1 MMKDIKNCFKL
12 LKHGYQMTDNVVAA
26 LLFVAIGVFF
36 VIFTGYEQ
44 LILCAVYLFLAILFI
59 SQSMYMM
66 LFSGFVAA
74 SPGRKLVEFR
84 YMDIL
89 NVLGGIIVAIVVLL
103 MAFIGKN
110 NQMEGASM
118 ETLLVIS
125 GLMAIV
131 MYCYMSMSY
140 KQMLLGTVL
149 FFVTFFFAMN
159 FTENKASVLLTNAL
173 EGKTALA
180 VVIFLVEIVIGI
192 VLAHGIRKLLYRKS
206 MSKWAGSAKLRM
218 EQS

>member
-1 MMKDIKNCFKL
+1 
-12 LKHGYQMTDNVVAA
+12 
-26 LLFVAIGVFF
+26 
-36 VIFTGYEQ
+36 
-44 LILCAVYLFLAILFI
+44 
-59 SQSMYMM
+59 
-66 LFSGFVAA
+66 
-74 SPGRKLVEFR
+74 
-84 YMDIL
+84 MDIL
-89 NVLGGIIVAIVVLL
+89 NVLGGIIAAIVVLL

-149 FFVTFFFAMN
+149 FFVTFFFVMN
-159 FTENKASVLLTNAL
+159 FTENKASVLLTNTL

-206 MSKWAGSAKLRM
+206 MSKWAGSAKHRM